1 MTTERWTEEDL
12 RRFIRVRDS
21 LVKTGFSQD
30 VAEAQARRALAQRTE
45 PERRSEEATKD
56 DLYRD
61 AMRFRITG
69 RSKMDK
75 DELAKAVAEYRRE
88 HPDA

>member
-1 MTTERWTEEDL
+1 MSDRWTEDQL
-12 RRFIRVRDS
+12 RHFIRVRDG
-21 LVKTGFSQD
+21 LVKTGFSRD
-30 VAEAQARRALAQRTE
+30 VAEAQARRALQSRRE
-45 PERRSEEATKD
+45 PVKRSEDPTKD

-75 DELAKAVAEYRRE
+75 DELAAAVARYRDE